1 MALIPF
7 AHKRLLPENATQTRI
22 RVAGAIDHTQAG
34 TGSLYNY
41 WLTGSNLESTLWIGL
56 TGILEQYIDTEV
68 RADANYKG
76 NLWYED
82 GVAWGFVSIETEN
95 SKEATIAAYRGGEG
109 AAAFNRDPWTDEQ
122 IEMLIM
128 THHWLFETHGIKP
141 QRATG
146 GQGRG
151 LGYHSMWGT
160 GPTPWIP
167 YSSRGKQCPGLE
179 RIRQW
184 NEIVLPALISRTGTK
199 PKEGLQV
206 GDKEDIIAALGRVEQ
221 RLGDRIAKA
230 GADFGVVR
238 RKSDGRVFVFNG
250 NGKTHVEK
258 EELKLLLVA
267 GLIMPWP
274 GAPNTA
280 KIPVVD
286 PEWIDDFPDADEITA
301 LVLSIKHAQKTK
313 Q

>member
-1 MALIPF
+1 MAKIPF
-7 AHKRLLPENATQTRI
+7 AKQLILPESATQPKI
-22 RVAGAIDHTQAG
+22 KVAGAIDHTQAG

-41 WLTGSNLESTLWIGL
+41 WLTGSNLESTLWVARNGS
-56 TGILEQYIDTEV
+56 LEQYMDTEV

-76 NLWYED
+76 NLWYE
-82 GVAWGFVSIETEN
+82 GGTAWGFVSIETEN
-95 SKEATIAAYRGGEG
+95 SKEATIAAYRKGEG

-128 THHWLFETHGIKP
+128 VHHWLFETHGIVP

-167 YSSRGKQCPGLE
+167 YSSRGKQCPGTK
-179 RIRQW
+179 RIEQW
-184 NEIVLPALISRTGTK
+184 NQILLPALIARTGTK

-221 RLGDRIAKA
+221 RLGDRIARA
-230 GADFGVVR
+230 GADAGVAR
-238 RKSDGRVFVFNG
+238 RKSDGKVFVYDAG
-250 NGKTHVEK
+250 GKLWVQK
-258 EELKLLLVA
+258 EELLLLLLANIV
-267 GLIMPWP
+267 LPWP
-274 GAPNTA
+274 GAPDTK
-280 KIPVVD
+280 KIPVV
-286 PEWIDDFPDADEITA
+286 EDDWLDGFPDSDELNA
-301 LVLSIKHAQKTK
+301 LAATLVQAQKDS
-313 Q
+313 